1 MLDRRTRRLLALVPA
16 LALVAAGCGGDDDDD
31 ATADDGDD
39 TASEDGGSIT
49 LYSGR
54 DEELVQPLIDEFTT
68 ETGIEVEVRYGDSAE
83 MGAQLLEEGE
93 ETPADVFYSQEVGA
107 VGVLAKADLL
117 APLPDEVVDRAQER
131 FQPDDDN
138 LWVGVTGR
146 SRVIVYNPTLVDT
159 VPEGVLDLTDEEYRG
174 QVAWVPGNASFQA
187 FITGFRA
194 SQGDEAAEEWLTAM
208 QANDARAY
216 EDNSGTLEAV
226 NNGDIA
232 IGLINHYYWARSLP
246 ELGDDMVAELVFPT
260 GDDPGGL
267 VNATAAAITAGAADD
282 EDALALVEYLVS
294 DEGQEHFVTETY
306 EYPVVEGIANPEGVP
321 PLDELEGPDL
331 DLTDLESLE
340 ESQAL
345 LTELGLL
352 G

>member
-246 ELGDDMVAELVFPT
+246 ELGDDMVAELRSFGLME
-260 GDDPGGL
+260 GDGPGR
-267 VNATAAAITAGAADD
+267 
-282 EDALALVEYLVS
+282 
-294 DEGQEHFVTETY
+294 
-306 EYPVVEGIANPEGVP
+306 
-321 PLDELEGPDL
+321 
-331 DLTDLESLE
+331 
-340 ESQAL
+340 
-345 LTELGLL
+345 
-352 G
+352 